1 MYGDQR
7 LPEIKVQTVKCLSNT
22 EHSLVLLERS
32 CDTLPEQRDAGEYS
46 SQHQKGKFFIQ
57 YVLKLRIKPNPRP
70 ARESSQRKD
79 VQKEQYHW
87 ERYGCS
93 FRKQRQGVDGNRLR
107 FRYASS
113 RTDELARHRWHQ
125 NAINSA

>member
-70 ARESSQRKD
+70 ARSLRRGKMSKRASITGSVMDVAFESNDK
-79 VQKEQYHW
+79 
-87 ERYGCS
+87 
-93 FRKQRQGVDGNRLR
+93 
-107 FRYASS
+107 A
-113 RTDELARHRWHQ
+113 
-125 NAINSA
+125 